1 MGETNNS
8 KQAQI
13 ENLTIEKIKV
23 VLTLLFSVYCFV
35 ASLEGI
41 KSGFKLIFAQW
52 QSNILNMVTGETAPI
67 TGLALGMLSTA
78 LVQSS
83 SAVVAATMMSMS
95 GMVAGGLSLEKAV
108 QFGVPMI
115 LGANVGTSITNTI
128 VAFGVERGM
137 TEEEFRDTI
146 PGVIVDDVYEILTI
160 SLLFTLE
167 LAFGFLS
174 KLVLKMGD
182 IYQRVLNVEDLLAR
196 FETSIIDIIVE
207 RPIIDPLKEALVGL
221 VGIKVTGI
229 LFFIIWFLVIIYSLN
244 MISKALERIID
255 LQWEDQVKAAFKNP
269 VRGFFTGFTIT
280 FLVGSSSIGTSLIIP
295 FIATKV
301 VDLKGAYPYLVGCNI
316 ATTMDLSQIYG
327 YIAGGLTGFILGT
340 AHILLNIMAV
350 ILWFVSP
357 LRFIPIKIAEAIG
370 SRIAGNKNAA
380 LSLVLW
386 IIGIFF
392 VVPILVIV
400 FMG

>member
-1 MGETNNS
+1 MRRVAVIG
-8 KQAQI
+8 
-13 ENLTIEKIKV
+13 LDGVPWKV
-23 VLTLLFSVYCFV
+23 VNKLHSDGVIKHLAELREEGAHGHL
-35 ASLEGI
+35 ASTI
-41 KSGFKLIFAQW
+41 PPFTVPAW
-52 QSNILNMVTGETAPI
+52 T
-67 TGLALGMLSTA
+67 
-78 LVQSS
+78 
-83 SAVVAATMMSMS
+83 SMS
-95 GMVAGGLSLEKAV
+95 TGVNPGKHGAYATHALRSDYSLR
-108 QFGVPMI
+108 
-115 LGANVGTSITNTI
+115 LLTS
-128 VAFGVERGM
+128 
-137 TEEEFRDTI
+137 RDVHY
-146 PGVIVDDVYEILTI
+146 PRVYEILTI

-340 AHILLNIMAV
+340 AHIVLNIMAV

-357 LRFIPIKIAEAIG
+357 LRFVPIKIAEAIG

-386 IIGIFF
+386 IIGVFF